1 MTRIIDNKRE
11 RLADVLNR
19 ELSDLDEIAIA
30 SAYFN
35 IRGYGAIAE
44 GLGDK
49 PMMLLLGREPT
60 ESIKWEDEILKEIE
74 EFEDDSEYFRLL
86 QKTIEYFMDE
96 KRQVRTIE
104 GRFFHGKAFI
114 GASSSLKE
122 ARRGIGVVGSSNF
135 TYGGLV
141 SNRELNMLNTDR
153 EVVQDLCGWFLEQWN
168 TATDFK
174 QQFLSM
180 LSNYVTL
187 WSPYEVVAKALYEV
201 YKGSIVEGEEKLLKN
216 LYPHQ
221 QLTYIDAKEKLERYG
236 GVVIAD
242 STGLGK
248 SRVALALAHEYIRQG
263 IRPLLIAPKAI
274 LNTTWKDEM
283 NDTLVKIDTVSTEM
297 LSHDPDIVADYV
309 GDKGPKLIIIDEA
322 HYFRKP
328 STNRYQALQEL
339 VTKNR
344 AQIVLVTATPVNTS
358 LMDLYSLMSLY
369 LPDNALADMGHN
381 SLMGYF
387 TSMQKKWLENQPI
400 NMDDVLRRFI
410 VRHSRMLAKAL
421 DREGRI
427 HFPTRL
433 FDEKIRRYPIRVSLQ
448 EVDRKLESLNLAFY
462 DLSVDRLAENFRLP
476 DGTQVSRVKPEQRE
490 NLKNLVK
497 AIFTIN
503 MFKRLES
510 SYEAFS
516 KSLERMLEYINLATA
531 YAKQYNVFIP
541 PRIKGDLIRMID
553 DEDDSAEI
561 PEPETLFSSTKY
573 AGLLDKCRLTE
584 QEALDF
590 IGKCKHDKSVIES
603 LLKMLPSN
611 DEKYHTLE
619 ERLHT
624 VVKGKQEP
632 YGVIVFTQYVDTA
645 NHLYN
650 NLKKAF
656 DNVVLVT
663 GQGSINY
670 DGNSAD
676 EDEVVEAFRKKGGI
690 MVSTDVLAAGQ
701 NLQNA
706 QFVVNYDFPWN
717 PVVLIQRVGRVDR
730 IGSPY
735 NEVYLANVLPRNGD
749 PEDPESLEH
758 FLDLMGRLYRRLE
771 MIRETVGLDASTL
784 GEEAAAKDF
793 SVQERIASNDRTV
806 LEMLEQ
812 RIEQFTKDPIDFL
825 AEIINER
832 GLDWVKKIPTG
843 IGAVKDAGFNGLFTL
858 FTDGENFYWRLER
871 YDSGEI
877 ITSPTTIVDNLLSG
891 EREKKGE
898 QIPYDEI
905 IPLLRNAKHKLIEE
919 LMEMKKREI
928 TFSGLVKPD
937 KRIRQI
943 YEALAR
949 HGDEGERLAAKFK
962 KVAGSKTVVDQ
973 LWRALQNG
981 RLVDEAREILSKAE
995 APNQEKETT
1004 ESYKLKRICWCY
1016 IKKAYEMTR

>member
-369 LPDNALADMGHN
+369 LPDNALADMGYN
-381 SLMGYF
+381 SLLGYF
-387 TSMQKKWLENQPI
+387 TSMQKKWFENEPI
-400 NMDDVLRRFI
+400 
-410 VRHSRMLAKAL
+410 K
-421 DREGRI
+421 
-427 HFPTRL
+427 
-433 FDEKIRRYPIRVSLQ
+433 
-448 EVDRKLESLNLAFY
+448 
-462 DLSVDRLAENFRLP
+462 
-476 DGTQVSRVKPEQRE
+476 
-490 NLKNLVK
+490 
-497 AIFTIN
+497 
-503 MFKRLES
+503 
-510 SYEAFS
+510 
-516 KSLERMLEYINLATA
+516 
-531 YAKQYNVFIP
+531 
-541 PRIKGDLIRMID
+541 
-553 DEDDSAEI
+553 
-561 PEPETLFSSTKY
+561 
-573 AGLLDKCRLTE
+573 
-584 QEALDF
+584 
-590 IGKCKHDKSVIES
+590 
-603 LLKMLPSN
+603 
-611 DEKYHTLE
+611 
-619 ERLHT
+619 
-624 VVKGKQEP
+624 
-632 YGVIVFTQYVDTA
+632 
-645 NHLYN
+645 
-650 NLKKAF
+650 
-656 DNVVLVT
+656 
-663 GQGSINY
+663 
-670 DGNSAD
+670 
-676 EDEVVEAFRKKGGI
+676 
-690 MVSTDVLAAGQ
+690 
-701 NLQNA
+701 
-706 QFVVNYDFPWN
+706 
-717 PVVLIQRVGRVDR
+717 
-730 IGSPY
+730 
-735 NEVYLANVLPRNGD
+735 
-749 PEDPESLEH
+749 
-758 FLDLMGRLYRRLE
+758 
-771 MIRETVGLDASTL
+771 
-784 GEEAAAKDF
+784 
-793 SVQERIASNDRTV
+793 
-806 LEMLEQ
+806 
-812 RIEQFTKDPIDFL
+812 
-825 AEIINER
+825 
-832 GLDWVKKIPTG
+832 
-843 IGAVKDAGFNGLFTL
+843 
-858 FTDGENFYWRLER
+858 
-871 YDSGEI
+871 
-877 ITSPTTIVDNLLSG
+877 
-891 EREKKGE
+891 
-898 QIPYDEI
+898 
-905 IPLLRNAKHKLIEE
+905 
-919 LMEMKKREI
+919 
-928 TFSGLVKPD
+928 
-937 KRIRQI
+937 
-943 YEALAR
+943 
-949 HGDEGERLAAKFK
+949 
-962 KVAGSKTVVDQ
+962 
-973 LWRALQNG
+973 
-981 RLVDEAREILSKAE
+981 
-995 APNQEKETT
+995 
-1004 ESYKLKRICWCY
+1004 
-1016 IKKAYEMTR
+1016 